1 MKHALHGMT
10 VNCLHFRVKCNN
22 SVRVMEYVA
31 EGIHANFLIL
41 ISGENVTVTPSVTA
55 FVLWYN
61 NSLH

>member
-1 MKHALHGMT
+1 
-10 VNCLHFRVKCNN
+10 
-22 SVRVMEYVA
+22 MEYVA